1 MKIRDIANNMG
12 VSEDLIYR
20 LAKKDQIPE
29 YHLTNLKIDSTVTI
43 EPAETQTTEK
53 VPVNQPGG
61 PR

>member
-29 YHLTNLKIDSTVTI
+29 YHLTNSNIASTVTVI
-43 EPAETQTTEK
+43 PEENPITDNTGETKEET
-53 VPVNQPGG
+53 
-61 PR
+61 